1 MEAITAA
8 MQHQGD
14 PGAKKPELLV
24 LLHSLEDQTAMLA
37 SSIAQLEDRLHPVLE
52 TIDPSAPVACAQ
64 VKSLEPSRI
73 PVASMLQARIEVLLD
88 LRARVDSLLSRLGV

>member
-8 MQHQGD
+8 MPNRGD
-14 PGAKKPELLV
+14 PARKPELLV

-52 TIDPSAPVACAQ
+52 TIDPSAPVACAK
-64 VKSLEPSRI
+64 VNSPEPSRI